1 MLYDD
6 AQFAVSS
13 PPIFCSVQELRPWD
27 GATNSLGPFSF
38 VTLSGSG
45 VEVCL
50 LGNFKSSCDGLNKHG
65 PKRRIIYLNAWSQL
79 GGTA

>member
-1 MLYDD
+1 MLDDD
-6 AQFAVSS
+6 AQFAVSF
-13 PPIFCSVQELRPWD
+13 PPTFCSVQELRPWD
-27 GATNSLGPFSF
+27 GATTSQGPFSL

-50 LGNFKSSCDGLNKHG
+50 LGNFKSSCDGLNEHG
-65 PKRRIIYLNAWSQL
+65 PKRLMYLNAWAQV